1 MKYFSREELEK
12 FKPHHD
18 PVDLINYCLDRL
30 IEDRKHVLSQDVVKG
45 LTFED
50 LLETLVSVRPI
61 IQGEIR

>member
-1 MKYFSREELEK
+1 MKHFTREELEK

-18 PVDLINYCLDRL
+18 PVDLIDYCLDRL

-50 LLETLVSVRPI
+50 LVETLVSVRPI
-61 IQGEIR
+61 IRGDLQ